1 MKIDLAPIGHESIPF
16 PDVEAAALW
25 LDAAYD
31 LVLQPRDLS
40 WARFMKWSPEGI
52 LYVVARY
59 DESTKYLEV
68 AEGVK

>member
-1 MKIDLAPIGHESIPF
+1 MKIDLVPIGHESIPF
-16 PDVEAAALW
+16 PDVEGAALW

-40 WARFMKWSPEGI
+40 WARFLKWSPDGI
-52 LYVVARY
+52 LYTVAHWY
-59 DESTKYLEV
+59 ESAKYLEV